1 MQPDD
6 NIYFYFH
13 LYCTKVNVIPNKP
26 LRSTLYVE
34 YASNA
39 LTTIG
44 NTRKDKIQQHNQKDK
59 LKLKEDHK
67 SPLCIKLT
75 T

>member
-6 NIYFYFH
+6 NIHFYFYF
-13 LYCTKVNVIPNKP
+13 YYTKVNAIPNKP
-26 LRSTLYVE
+26 LRSTLYME
-34 YASNA
+34 YASSA

>member
-6 NIYFYFH
+6 NIYFYFY
-13 LYCTKVNVIPNKP
+13 LYCTKVNAIPNKP
-26 LRSTLYVE
+26 LRSTLYVQ
-34 YASNA
+34 YASSA
-39 LTTIG
+39 LITIS